1 MSSLNSATGGLDDQQ
16 IKNLRMGMDIVI
28 KSIPQVIKVL
38 NPERESSERT
48 KIINDLRSTL
58 TAYIEREREYQ
69 DAMDSLANTRIQI
82 RDQIALQQERAL
94 TDDSGNN
101 LAKDRTCSI
110 DVDKLFQDEKVK
122 LPKSSKNYVEKHPKM
137 NEFETKLTIELQ
149 NSIERENVEDV
160 DAMTVTQDDDGEV
173 IATEMTSTIDPI
185 TRKEMTD
192 PVKNTLCGH
201 TYERNSI
208 YQLITKHPK
217 TKCPMAG
224 CANLNPVNP
233 NHLILNSDVLKV
245 IQRKNKKVKK

>member
-1 MSSLNSATGGLDDQQ
+1 MASHNSATGGLDDQQ

-69 DAMDSLANTRIQI
+69 DAMDALANTRIQI

-122 LPKSSKNYVEKHPKM
+122 LPKSSKN
-137 NEFETKLTIELQ
+137 
-149 NSIERENVEDV
+149 
-160 DAMTVTQDDDGEV
+160 
-173 IATEMTSTIDPI
+173 
-185 TRKEMTD
+185 
-192 PVKNTLCGH
+192 C
-201 TYERNSI
+201 
-208 YQLITKHPK
+208 
-217 TKCPMAG
+217 
-224 CANLNPVNP
+224 
-233 NHLILNSDVLKV
+233 
-245 IQRKNKKVKK
+245 